1 MSPDIDV
8 QLRACTASVPAF
20 VTQCVGLH
28 RYPNSFRG
36 DLLGHNREDF
46 ARLPGVPEDQ
56 VLKLRVSILLNIGT
70 YVGFRDR
77 VSNILAPI
85 Y

>member
-1 MSPDIDV
+1 MNPDIDV

-20 VTQCVGLH
+20 VTKCAGLH
-28 RYPNSFRG
+28 CYPNGFHG
-36 DLLGHNREDF
+36 DLLGHDREDF
-46 ARLPGVPEDQ
+46 VRLPRVPEDQ
-56 VLKLRVSILLNIGT
+56 VLKLRISILLNIGT
-70 YVGFRDR
+70 YVGDRDR